1 MRAVFV
7 VACLLTAASAASDE
21 TRVEGDRTI
30 TKVIKML
37 QGMLV
42 KSKADGENDVK
53 LFAKYK
59 CYCDSNAAEKAKAIV
74 DQGKEIEL
82 LAGEIAELQAANGKL
97 STENAELEMAMGDN
111 ERARTTADELRDKA
125 NEDFKAEE
133 EDMVNAIGQM
143 DQAIDTLAAIGADQ
157 TAAKASLMAK
167 DKFMSQGS
175 AKASLIKLSGNVKD
189 ALKAA
194 SVFLTSKQKTMLTS
208 FLQAPFTGTYQS
220 QSGEIVGILKNMRD
234 TFKSNLASARA
245 AESSAAESHSKFAKV
260 KEDEFNKMDKL
271 YNDKEKVLGENDD
284 TLSSKLT
291 SKNEA
296 ETSKADDED
305 FLAKL
310 QKMCAEKTKAY
321 EDRKMVRANE
331 EAAVAEAVSILNS
344 DEAFETMGAV
354 KATTEGATSL
364 LQVGRSQERMSTRQL
379 VQKELE
385 RAAKRGKSLK
395 LARIAVALEAGNPFD
410 KVLAEITAMVELIA
424 KEEKADDEQKAWCD
438 SEREDNH
445 ASLEDKTTNKES
457 LEGKVVELT
466 DTIENAETGLK
477 KQLADENTKLTENRK
492 DQADEIDTRGLE
504 NAAYQANIV
513 NLVNAEKTLDKA
525 LKVLKKFYDW
535 LHAKSGPHH
544 YEKKAGK
551 DSGSSNL
558 KRIPEATVEEME
570 EACSADPG
578 CAGFNTMG
586 WMKGAIDPE
595 EKWYAAEGDLYV
607 KVYDEENPVVL
618 MQKKEEPAPPDA
630 DFSETGQGQATD
642 AVSMLG
648 FILEETKKEEKQA
661 HTDEEEAQKTFE
673 DTMNGLKT
681 QEAACLDEIAD
692 LTDSLASTEKSLE
705 ETTIDLQKTTKE
717 KIALEKYLLKIKPG
731 CDFITEN
738 IDTRKDNRAAETSAL
753 NTAKDKLMGTPAYKS
768 AAAAVE
774 KDMLGKCAD
783 SCTDKSSVECKA
795 CLAGTSVTGY
805 CAAHKGEAGC

>member
-1 MRAVFV
+1 
-7 VACLLTAASAASDE
+7 
-21 TRVEGDRTI
+21 
-30 TKVIKML
+30 
-37 QGMLV
+37 MLV
-42 KSKADGENDVK
+42 KSKADGEKDIK

-59 CYCDSNAAEKAKAIV
+59 CYCDSNAAEKT
-74 DQGKEIEL
+74 KEIADGGATIEL
-82 LAGEIAELQAANGKL
+82 LAGEIAALQGENGVL

-111 ERARTTADELRDKA
+111 ERARTTADSLRTKA

-157 TAAKASLMAK
+157 TAAKAALVSQE
-167 DKFMSQGS
+167 KFMSHGP
-175 AKASLIKLSGNVKD
+175 AKASLIKLQGNVKD

-194 SVFLTSKQKTMLTS
+194 SVFLSDKDKRSLTS
-208 FLQAPFTGTYQS
+208 FIQAPFTGTYQS

-245 AESSAAESHSKFAKV
+245 SESAAAESHSKFMKV
-260 KEDEFNKMDKL
+260 KEDEFNKMKKTFDDK
-271 YNDKEKVLGENDD
+271 DKVLGENDD
-284 TLSSKLT
+284 AISTKKT
-291 SKNEA
+291 SKGEEEA
-296 ETSKADDED
+296 SKADNEE

-310 QKMCAEKTKAY
+310 QKMCAEKTKAF

-344 DEAFETMGAV
+344 DEAFETFGAV
-354 KATTEGATSL
+354 KATTEGGTGPSL
-364 LQVGRSQERMSTRQL
+364 LQVSASRHTFSVREQ
-379 VQKELE
+379 VQKELA
-385 RAAKRGKSLK
+385 RVAQRSKSLK
-395 LARIAVALEAGNPFD
+395 LAKIAVSLEVGNPFD
-410 KVLAEITAMVELIA
+410 KVIEELDAMVELIA

-438 SEREDNH
+438 SEREENH
-445 ASLEDKTTNKES
+445 EQLADKTTNKES
-457 LEGKVVELT
+457 LEGRVVELT

-477 KQLADENTKLTENRK
+477 KQLADENTKLSENRK
-492 DQADEIDTRGLE
+492 DQADEIETRGLE

-535 LHAKSGPHH
+535 LHKKSGPHH

-551 DSGSSNL
+551 DSGSSNI

-586 WMKGAIDPE
+586 WMKAAIDPE

-630 DFSETGQGQATD
+630 DFSATGQGQATD

-648 FILEETKKEEKQA
+648 FILEETKKEEEQA
-661 HTDEEEAQKTFE
+661 HTDEETAQKTFE
-673 DTMNGLKT
+673 DTMNDLKT
-681 QEAACLDEIAD
+681 QEAACLETIAD

-717 KIALEKYLLKIKPG
+717 KIALERYLLKIKPG

-738 IDTRKDNRAAETSAL
+738 IDTRKDNRSAETTAL
-753 NTAKDKLMGTPAYKS
+753 TTAKEKLMGTPAYKS

-774 KDMLGKCAD
+774 KEMLGKCAD
-783 SCTDKSSVECKA
+783 ACSDKTSVECKA

>member
-1 MRAVFV
+1 MGVIRALFFV
-7 VACLLTAASAASDE
+7 GCLCSVASADQ
-21 TRVEGDRTI
+21 GDRTI

-42 KSKADGENDVK
+42 KSKADGEKDLK

-59 CYCDSNAAEKAKAIV
+59 CYCDSNAAEKT
-74 DQGKEIEL
+74 KEIADGGAAIEL
-82 LAGEIAELQAANGKL
+82 LAGEIGALQGENGVL

-111 ERARTTADELRDKA
+111 ERARATADSLRTKA
-125 NEDFKAEE
+125 NDDFKAEE

-157 TAAKASLMAK
+157 TAAKASLVSQE
-167 DKFMSQGS
+167 KFMSHGP
-175 AKASLIKLSGNVKD
+175 AKASLIKLKDNVKD

-194 SVFLTSKQKTMLTS
+194 SVFLSDKQKRSLTS
-208 FLQAPFTGTYQS
+208 FIQAPFTGTYQS

-245 AESSAAESHSKFAKV
+245 SESAAAESHSKFTKV
-260 KEDEFNKMDKL
+260 KEDEFSKMKKSFDDK
-271 YNDKEKVLGENDD
+271 DKVLGENDD
-284 TLSSKLT
+284 AISTKKT
-291 SKNEA
+291 SKSEEEA
-296 ETSKADDED
+296 SKADNEE

-310 QKMCAEKTKAY
+310 QKMCAEKTKAF

-344 DEAFETMGAV
+344 DEAFETFGAV
-354 KATTEGATSL
+354 KATTEGGTGPSL
-364 LQVGRSQERMSTRQL
+364 LQVSASRHTFSVREQ
-379 VQKELE
+379 VQKELT
-385 RAAKRGKSLK
+385 RVAQRSKSLK
-395 LARIAVALEAGNPFD
+395 LAKIAVSLEVGNPFD
-410 KVLAEITAMVELIA
+410 KVIEELDAMVELIA

-438 SEREDNH
+438 SEREDNY
-445 ASLEDKTTNKES
+445 AQLDDKTTNKES

-492 DQADEIDTRGLE
+492 DQADEIETRGLE

-513 NLVNAEKTLDKA
+513 NLVNAEKTMDMA

-535 LHAKSGPHH
+535 LHAKTGPHH

-551 DSGSSNL
+551 DAGGSNI
-558 KRIPEATVEEME
+558 KRIPEATVEELE

-586 WMKGAIDPE
+586 WMKAAIDPE

-607 KVYDEENPVVL
+607 KVYDGENPVVL
-618 MQKKEEPAPPDA
+618 MQQKKEEPAPPEA

-648 FILEETKKEEKQA
+648 FILEETKKEETQA

-673 DTMNGLKT
+673 DTMNDLKT
-681 QEAACLDEIAD
+681 QEGACLETIAD
-692 LTDSLASTEKSLE
+692 LTESLASTEKTLE
-705 ETTIDLQKTTKE
+705 ETTIDLEKTTKE
-717 KIALEKYLLKIKPG
+717 KIAIEKYLLKIKPG

-738 IDTRKDNRAAETSAL
+738 IDTRKDNRSAETSAL
-753 NTAKDKLMGTPAYKS
+753 KTAKEKLMGTPAYKS

-774 KDMLGKCAD
+774 KEMLGKCAD
-783 SCTDKSSVECKA
+783 ACSDKTSVECKA

>member
-1 MRAVFV
+1 VLFLL
-7 VACLLTAASAASDE
+7 CLAGLAAGDNAG
-21 TRVEGDRTI
+21 GDRTI

-42 KSKADGENDVK
+42 KSKADGEKDVK

-59 CYCDSNAAEKAKAIV
+59 CYCDSNAAEKT
-74 DQGKEIEL
+74 KEIADGGAAIEL
-82 LAGEIAELQAANGKL
+82 LAGEIAALQGENGVL

-111 ERARTTADELRDKA
+111 ERARTTADSLRTKA
-125 NEDFKAEE
+125 NDDFKAEE
-133 EDMVNAIGQM
+133 EDMVAAIGQM

-157 TAAKASLMAK
+157 TAAKASLVAQ
-167 DKFMSQGS
+167 DKFMSHGP
-175 AKASLIKLSGNVKD
+175 KASLLKLKGNVKD

-194 SVFLTSKQKTMLTS
+194 SVFLSDKDKRSLTS
-208 FLQAPFTGTYQS
+208 FIQAPFTGTYQS

-245 AESSAAESHSKFAKV
+245 SESAAAESHSKFTKV
-260 KEDEFNKMDKL
+260 KEDEFSKMKKTFDDK
-271 YNDKEKVLGENDD
+271 DKVLGENDD
-284 TLSSKLT
+284 AISTKKT
-291 SKNEA
+291 SKSEEEA
-296 ETSKADDED
+296 SKADNEE

-310 QKMCAEKTKAY
+310 LKMCAEKTKAF

-344 DEAFETMGAV
+344 DEAFETFGAV
-354 KATTEGATSL
+354 KATTEGGTGPSL
-364 LQVGRSQERMSTRQL
+364 LQVSASRHTFSVREQ
-379 VQKELE
+379 VQKELS
-385 RAAKRGKSLK
+385 RVAQRSKSLK
-395 LARIAVALEAGNPFD
+395 LAKIAVSLEAGNPFD
-410 KVLAEITAMVELIA
+410 KVIVELDDMVELIA

-438 SEREDNH
+438 SEREESHSQLD
-445 ASLEDKTTNKES
+445 DKTTNKES

-492 DQADEIDTRGLE
+492 DQADEIETRGLE

-535 LHAKSGPHH
+535 LHAKTGPHH

-551 DSGSSNL
+551 DAGGSNI
-558 KRIPEATVEEME
+558 KRIPEATVEELE

-578 CAGFNTMG
+578 CAGFNTNG
-586 WMKGAIDPE
+586 WMKAAIDPE
-595 EKWYAAEGDLYV
+595 DKWYAADGDLYV

-618 MQKKEEPAPPDA
+618 MQRKEEPAPPEA

-673 DTMNGLKT
+673 DTMNDLKT
-681 QEAACLDEIAD
+681 QEAACLETIAD
-692 LTDSLASTEKSLE
+692 LTENLASTEKTLE

-717 KIALEKYLLKIKPG
+717 KIALERYLLKIKPG

-774 KDMLGKCAD
+774 KEMLGKCAD
-783 SCTDKSSVECKA
+783 ACSDKSSVECKA